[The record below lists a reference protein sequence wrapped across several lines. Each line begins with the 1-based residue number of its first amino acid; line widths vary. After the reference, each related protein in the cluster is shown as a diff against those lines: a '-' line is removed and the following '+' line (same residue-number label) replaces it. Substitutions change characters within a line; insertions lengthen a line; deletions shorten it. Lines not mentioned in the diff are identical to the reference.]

1 MKIRQAKSMDVDE
14 ITHIISTAFLIP
26 DYHGLRENII
36 DNPRYSYKDIIVV
49 EDSDEIIA
57 CVKIMPL
64 KISFKG
70 KIVDAGGISAVAVL
84 PEYRR
89 RGIADMMLKDA
100 LRRMFNA
107 KYPFSLLYPF
117 QHRFYRKYGWEFIGQ
132 VLFYELEPSNI
143 PMFEERFK
151 VRKMKISDRE
161 RIKKVYAEKIKTI
174 NFALLRNDAF
184 WTRAIFPNFQNPYVY
199 DDGDVRGYVAFEMK
213 KNSRNQVEIEIKEL
227 VSLTPEAYRGLWGFL
242 ASLAEQVVKIK
253 YLAPPDEPLFDI
265 LIEPREPE
273 FKRPFFEFKS
283 YASICSGFMMRIV
296 NLEESLKLLTTAN
309 TPDGD
314 ATILINDDL
323 IPENN
328 FAFKIAVKNKNVNIQ
343 KINTRSADLEI
354 DIATF
359 AQIFSGFVKPSAL
372 NRIGKIK
379 GDEDVLKYLDS
390 IFADSLPFMFQ
401 FDIF

>member
-1 MKIRQAKSMDVDE
+1 MKIRQAKSFDIDD
-14 ITHIISTAFLIP
+14 IAYIISTSFLIP
-26 DYHGLRENII
+26 DYHGLRENIL

-49 EDSDEIIA
+49 EDSEEIVA

-64 KISFKG
+64 EISFKG
-70 KIVDAGGISAVAVL
+70 KIVDVGGISAVAVL

-107 KYPFSLLYPF
+107 GYPFSLLYPF

-132 VLFYELEPSNI
+132 IVFYELEPSNI
-143 PMFEERFK
+143 PMFEERFN

-161 RIKKVYAEKIKTI
+161 KIKRVYSEKIKTV

-184 WTRAIFPNFQNPYVY
+184 WTRAVFPNFQNAYVY
-199 DDGDVRGYVAFEMK
+199 DDGEIRGYIALEMK
-213 KNSRNQVEIEIKEL
+213 KDQKNQAEIEIKEL
-227 VSLTPEAYRGLWGFL
+227 VALTPKAYRGLWGFL
-242 ASLAEQVVKIK
+242 SSLAEQVSKIK

-265 LIEPREPE
+265 LIEPRERD

-283 YASICSGFMMRIV
+283 YAAICSGFMMRIV
-296 NLEESLKLLTTAN
+296 NLEEALKLLTTAN
-309 TPDGD
+309 APNGEVV
-314 ATILINDDL
+314 ILIKDDF

-328 FAFKIAVKNKNVNIQ
+328 FTFKIAVEDKKVEIQ
-343 KINTRSADLEI
+343 KVNSKSADVEI

-359 AQIFSGFVKPSAL
+359 AQIFSGFVKPSL
-372 NRIGKIK
+372 LHQTGRVK
-379 GDEDVLKYLDS
+379 GDVNILKYLDS
-390 IFADSLPFMFQ
+390 VFADSLPFIFQ